1 MTNREAMEI
10 VLEAA
15 GKRAEWLDNVELNP
29 CVHDNE
35 PLTKDW
41 GEADK
46 VFVAAAQ
53 MRDYM
58 NDLMREEPST
68 GCDYG
73 IGG

>member
-10 VLEAA
+10 VLNEA
-15 GKRAEWLDNVELNP
+15 ELNA
-29 CVHDNE
+29 V
-35 PLTKDW
+35 
-41 GEADK
+41 GEGGENGERIMEA
-46 VFVAAAQ
+46 VYQ
-53 MRDYM
+53 MQDYM